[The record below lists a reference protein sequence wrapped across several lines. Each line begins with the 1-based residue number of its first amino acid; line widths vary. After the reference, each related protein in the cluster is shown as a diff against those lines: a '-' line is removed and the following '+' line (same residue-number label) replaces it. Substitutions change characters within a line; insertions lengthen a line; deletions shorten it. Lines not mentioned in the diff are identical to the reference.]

1 MRKMICIV
9 CPMGCRMTVNE
20 EAPVSV
26 AGNSCHRGEEYARNE
41 ILNPVRMITST
52 VKISGAIYRRC
63 PVKTDA
69 AVSKDKIFEAME
81 LLNGVE
87 LTSPVHTG
95 QIVVESICGTKSNF
109 VATREM

>member
-20 EAPVSV
+20 EDPITVS
-26 AGNSCHRGEEYARNE
+26 GHSCPRGEEYAKNE
-41 ILNPVRMITST
+41 ILHPVRMITST

-69 AVSKDKIFEAME
+69 AVPKDKIFEAMKLLDRLE
-81 LLNGVE
+81 LV
-87 LTSPVHTG
+87 SPVHTG
-95 QIVVESICGTKSNF
+95 QIVVENICGTKSNF